1 MFITNTFI
9 RVADD
14 TRATAGTPPPDKS
27 EPKSIARLHY
37 DLLAPN
43 PYQYDLD
50 ALNFAVFC
58 ARHALDDDEAEAQRL
73 AFFARNHPCM
83 RASPLTKTYGF
94 GAHYDQAGRIA
105 IYPMEGSDYR
115 ALQTDPAI
123 KVEMAMRSRR
133 PST

>member
-14 TRATAGTPPPDKS
+14 TRATAGTPPPDKG

-43 PYQYDLD
+43 PYRYDLD
-50 ALNFAVFC
+50 ELNFTVFSL
-58 ARHALDDDEAEAQRL
+58 RNGLSDDEAEAERA

-94 GAHYDQAGRIA
+94 GAHYDGDGKIA
-105 IYPMEGSDYR
+105 IYPMESEAYR
-115 ALQTDPAI
+115 TLLTDPAI
-123 KVEMAMRSRR
+123 TVEMAMRSRR